1 VSLGASLSGYDQVFG
16 AAHPVAG
23 EIDMGERKGLLMAGK
38 MGEEFGVDTVGIDLV
53 AEPAPQAAPWPAA
66 PHELRRLRIR
76 KRESQEKFWSRFGVT
91 QSSGSRFETGVVI
104 PPPVAILL
112 RLYVNGTLKDEDLHG

>member
-1 VSLGASLSGYDQVFG
+1 
-16 AAHPVAG
+16 
-23 EIDMGERKGLLMAGK
+23 MAGK
-38 MGEEFGVDTVGIDLV
+38 MGEEFGMESVGIDLIADAV
-53 AEPAPQAAPWPAA
+53 PHNAPWPAA

-112 RLYVNGTLKDEDLHG
+112 RLYVNGTLKDDDLHG

>member
-1 VSLGASLSGYDQVFG
+1 
-16 AAHPVAG
+16 
-23 EIDMGERKGLLMAGK
+23 MAGK
-38 MGEEFGVDTVGIDLV
+38 MGEEFGVDTVGMDLAAVTV
-53 AEPAPQAAPWPAA
+53 AHNAPWPAA

-112 RLYVNGTLKDEDLHG
+112 RLYVNGTLRDEDLHG

>member
-1 VSLGASLSGYDQVFG
+1 
-16 AAHPVAG
+16 
-23 EIDMGERKGLLMAGK
+23 MAGR
-38 MGEEFGVDTVGIDLV
+38 MMDEELSMALAHEGSTLGMPLAVPL
-53 AEPAPQAAPWPAA
+53 ASALAAPWPAA

-112 RLYVNGTLKDEDLHG
+112 RLYVSGALKDEDLHG

>member
-1 VSLGASLSGYDQVFG
+1 
-16 AAHPVAG
+16 
-23 EIDMGERKGLLMAGK
+23 MAGK
-38 MGEEFGVDTVGIDLV
+38 MMGEEFGIDMVGTDVVGI
-53 AEPAPQAAPWPAA
+53 EPAVGTPSLNAPWPAA

-91 QSSGSRFETGVVI
+91 QSSGSRFETGVMI

-112 RLYVNGTLKDEDLHG
+112 RLYVNGTLKDDDLHG

>member
-1 VSLGASLSGYDQVFG
+1 
-16 AAHPVAG
+16 
-23 EIDMGERKGLLMAGK
+23 MAGK
-38 MGEEFGVDTVGIDLV
+38 LIDGEFGMELAAAT
-53 AEPAPQAAPWPAA
+53 APQSAPWPSA
-66 PHELRRLRIR
+66 PHDLRRLRIR

-112 RLYVNGTLKDEDLHG
+112 RLYVAGALSDADLPG

>member
-1 VSLGASLSGYDQVFG
+1 
-16 AAHPVAG
+16 
-23 EIDMGERKGLLMAGK
+23 MAGK
-38 MGEEFGVDTVGIDLV
+38 MMGEEFGIDMVGTD
-53 AEPAPQAAPWPAA
+53 AAGNEPAPGAPSANAPWPAA

-112 RLYVNGTLKDEDLHG
+112 RLYVNGTLNDEDLHG

>member
-1 VSLGASLSGYDQVFG
+1 
-16 AAHPVAG
+16 
-23 EIDMGERKGLLMAGK
+23 MAGK
-38 MGEEFGVDTVGIDLV
+38 MGEEFGVDTVAMDLALEPV
-53 AEPAPQAAPWPAA
+53 AQNAPWPAA

>member
-1 VSLGASLSGYDQVFG
+1 
-16 AAHPVAG
+16 
-23 EIDMGERKGLLMAGK
+23 MGERKEQGMADK
-38 MGEEFGVDTVGIDLV
+38 MGDEFGIDTAGMDLAAV
-53 AEPAPQAAPWPAA
+53 TPPQNGPWPAA

>member
-1 VSLGASLSGYDQVFG
+1 
-16 AAHPVAG
+16 
-23 EIDMGERKGLLMAGK
+23 MAGK
-38 MGEEFGVDTVGIDLV
+38 MMEEEFGVEMTV
-53 AEPAPQAAPWPAA
+53 PPSQAAPWPAA
-66 PHELRRLRIR
+66 PHDLRRLRIR

-112 RLYVNGTLKDEDLHG
+112 RLYANGTLTDDDLHG

>member
-1 VSLGASLSGYDQVFG
+1 MNWTMVEL
-16 AAHPVAG
+16 
-23 EIDMGERKGLLMAGK
+23 KGHTMAGK
-38 MGEEFGVDTVGIDLV
+38 MMDGELGMEL
-53 AEPAPQAAPWPAA
+53 ASEAAAPGAQWPVA

-91 QSSGSRFETGVVI
+91 QSSGSRFETGVMI

-112 RLYVNGTLKDEDLHG
+112 RLYMNGMLSDDDLHG

>member
-1 VSLGASLSGYDQVFG
+1 M
-16 AAHPVAG
+16 
-23 EIDMGERKGLLMAGK
+23 DMGEREGQAMAGK
-38 MGEEFGVDTVGIDLV
+38 MDEFGMDTVGMELE
-53 AEPAPQAAPWPAA
+53 AAAASAPWPDA

-112 RLYVNGTLKDEDLHG
+112 RLYVSGTLKDEDLHG

>member
-1 VSLGASLSGYDQVFG
+1 
-16 AAHPVAG
+16 
-23 EIDMGERKGLLMAGK
+23 MAGK
-38 MGEEFGVDTVGIDLV
+38 MMDGELGMDL
-53 AEPAPQAAPWPAA
+53 APETIAQNAGWPAA

-91 QSSGSRFETGVVI
+91 QSSGSRFETGVMI

-112 RLYVNGTLKDEDLHG
+112 RLYVSGAPAPRRPVAACLRG

>member
-1 VSLGASLSGYDQVFG
+1 
-16 AAHPVAG
+16 
-23 EIDMGERKGLLMAGK
+23 M
-38 MGEEFGVDTVGIDLV
+38 MGEELGMEQDV
-53 AEPAPQAAPWPAA
+53 AATPPSTLSGNVPWPAA
-66 PHELRRLRIR
+66 PHDLRRLRIR

-112 RLYVNGTLKDEDLHG
+112 RLYANGTLKDEDLHG

>member
-1 VSLGASLSGYDQVFG
+1 
-16 AAHPVAG
+16 
-23 EIDMGERKGLLMAGK
+23 MAGK
-38 MGEEFGVDTVGIDLV
+38 MGEEFGIDMGMDKLGMDL
-53 AEPAPQAAPWPAA
+53 APQSTAQTAPWPVA

-112 RLYVNGTLKDEDLHG
+112 RLYVNGMLKDDDLHG